1 MNASLITLSLLLGA
15 SLALAQSVAV
25 PMLLSYQG
33 RATDAAG
40 VLIGNT
46 AAVNRTITFKIYN
59 LSTGGSAVYAEA
71 QTATISGGEFS
82 VLIGNGVGL
91 AGSPGP
97 SAPATTLTNLSKVIN
112 ETTGNIYLGV
122 TVDDGTSAADTEI
135 SPRQQL
141 VSGAYSLRAKTAESV
156 VNGSITAAMIGAGQV
171 QTNQIVTNA
180 INSEKIIDGAVTT
193 SDLAGTSVTSD
204 KLAGNSVSSAK
215 IADGTIATADIAANA
230 ITIEKLDAGNIGVWK
245 PTGTSVY
252 RSSGNVGIGT
262 TAPAFPL
269 SFSDA
274 AGDKISLAGASGNTY
289 GFGVG
294 ASLLQIHS
302 DTVNSNIA
310 FGYGSSAAMTET
322 MRITG
327 TGKVGIGVN
336 APTATLQVKAAASN
350 NDPSANGL
358 YVYNP
363 NNTTGNHAVVAARV
377 AGASGGNPYLSFDV
391 AGVMGWSIGIDN
403 ADGDKLKFMNDW
415 AFNSTTVAKMT
426 VQTDGKV
433 GIGTTTPLAPLH
445 VAGGAVNSFLLEYF
459 MDAASVTNT
468 SQTKTDLSHSIIA
481 DQRVR
486 ATAFDV
492 NSEERIKNKVVVSDG
507 VSDLAVLQA
516 IEVTDYFFKDVY
528 SMGDKPQ
535 KRVIAQQVETVF
547 PMAVNQSS
555 GVVPDIFQKAMVDDG
570 WVQLATHLKV
580 GEQVRLLGDDV
591 DTIFEVLEVRNDSF
605 RTDFLPTNPAIF
617 VYGRSVTD
625 FRSVDYDAIAML
637 NVSATQQI
645 KKEKDAEVKALRL
658 KNAEL
663 EARLATLEKLISA
676 GK

>member
-15 SLALAQSVAV
+15 SLAIAQSVAV

-33 RATDAAG
+33 RVTDAAG

-46 AAVNRTITFKIYN
+46 AAVNRTVTFRIYN

-71 QTATISGGEFS
+71 QTVTISGGEFS
-82 VLIGNGVGL
+82 VLIGNGVGF
-91 AGSPGP
+91 ANSPGP
-97 SAPATTLTNLSKVIN
+97 SAPATNLTNLSKVIN

-204 KLAGNSVSSAK
+204 KLAGNSVNSAK
-215 IADGTIATADIAANA
+215 IADGAIATADIAANA

-274 AGDKISLAGASGNTY
+274 AGDKISLTGASGNSY

-377 AGASGGNPYLSFDV
+377 AGASGGNPYLSFDI

-445 VAGGAVNSFLLEYF
+445 VAGGAINSFQLEYY
-459 MDAASVTNT
+459 MDPNSVSNT

-486 ATAFDV
+486 ASAFDV
-492 NSEERIKNKVVVSDG
+492 NSDERIKKKVGVSDG

-555 GVVPDIFQKAMVDDG
+555 GVVPDIFQKAMVNDG

-591 DTIFEVLEVRNDSF
+591 DKIFEVLEVRNDSF

>member
-15 SLALAQSVAV
+15 SLAIAQGVAV

-171 QTNQIVTNA
+171 QTNQIVANA
-180 INSEKIIDGAVTT
+180 INSEKIIDGAVAT

-204 KLAGNSVSSAK
+204 KLAGNSVTSAK
-215 IADGTIATADIAANA
+215 IADGTIATVDIASGA
-230 ITIEKLDAGNIGVWK
+230 ITSAKLDAGSIGLWI
-245 PTGTSVY
+245 PTGTGVY

-262 TAPAFPL
+262 SAPAFPL

-274 AGDKISLAGASGNTY
+274 DGDKISLAGASGNTY

-302 DTVNSNIA
+302 DTVNSSIA

-363 NNTTGNHAVVAARV
+363 NNTTANHAVVAARV

-445 VAGGAVNSFLLEYF
+445 VAGGAINSFQLEYY
-459 MDAASVTNT
+459 MDPNSVSNT

-486 ATAFDV
+486 ASAFDV
-492 NSEERIKNKVVVSDG
+492 NSDERIKKKVGVSDG

-555 GVVPDIFQKAMVDDG
+555 GVVPDIFQKAIVHDG